1 MEFYNVYLT
10 TYLNGVEIK
19 KERVGKTLLAEEPVE
34 KTHSLTWDN
43 LEELYQKGVHCDFT
57 WETTKK
63 GRKISFFNEDFPAT
77 PFIKPIKEWKTPTF
91 DLVVKISY
99 QNISNAISIA
109 DILKWPNSI
118 DAINYLKEKSLPI
131 SIDKPL

>member
-10 TYLNGVEIK
+10 AYLNGVEIK
-19 KERVGKTLLAEEPVE
+19 NKKAGRTLLAEEPVE
-34 KTHSLTWDN
+34 KTYIFTWDN
-43 LEELYQKGVHCDFT
+43 LDDLCRKGASCGFT

-63 GRKISFFNEDFPAT
+63 GRKISFFNENFPTT

-91 DLVVKISY
+91 DLVVKVSY
-99 QNISNAISIA
+99 QNISNVISIA
-109 DILKWPNSI
+109 EILKWPNSI

-131 SIDKPL
+131 TIDKLL